1 MSVKKQDLGLTS
13 QQEALLLET
22 RHALLSNLSALT
34 AERNAL
40 CQRLNVSAAARLPHP
55 LHEKTPCYPTRCF
68 QVRAPWC
75 HAD

>member
-55 LHEKTPCYPTRCF
+55 LHEKNALLPDPLFPGACTLVSC
-68 QVRAPWC
+68 
-75 HAD
+75 